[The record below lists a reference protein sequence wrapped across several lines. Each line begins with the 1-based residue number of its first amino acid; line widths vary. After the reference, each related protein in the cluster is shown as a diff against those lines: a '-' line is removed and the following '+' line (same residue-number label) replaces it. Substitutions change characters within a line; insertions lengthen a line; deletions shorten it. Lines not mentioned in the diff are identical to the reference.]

1 MTTRFPV
8 TITTAEE
15 LRLLEERE
23 RSMMQLESPLTAAVF
38 DDFDTI
44 RAHGLGV
51 KLEEREWSGLLRPEH
66 CREQR
71 GEMTVRGI
79 EKAVAAIAPGKT
91 Y

>member
-15 LRLLEERE
+15 LRLLEEHE
-23 RSMMQLESPLTAAVF
+23 RLMMQLESPLTAAIF

-51 KLEEREWSGLLRPEH
+51 TLEERE
-66 CREQR
+66 
-71 GEMTVRGI
+71 
-79 EKAVAAIAPGKT
+79 
-91 Y
+91 